1 MRLLP
6 LLVAIAQ
13 QRAAGYNA
21 TLSIDMVVSP
31 AWGMAYIEPALG
43 YVQLTLIAHYSPP
56 DDVVMTVE
64 NRHATVP
71 GTLRLIAS
79 TTSPSSTA
87 IIQQNFSSTTVEIA
101 TNIMRGAMAKIPAVA
116 PAAASV
122 SISSVTSLAAVVFLG
137 EASPPPPPNAPL
149 PPRLPYACTVV
160 CNGYCIRAIERSEC
174 PSIQYMWSIKSRHCS
189 TAGLVVGDFC
199 EGDDESNQACG
210 ANLDGANNCCSNY
223 DPDNLDCTWDI
234 FVIEAVAPPAPPPS
248 LAPPLPS
255 QPPPLPSQPPSPR
268 PSTKRKKDGKKHPRP
283 SGGQRRGQKRV
294 VLTLTASGSVSD
306 YSDTSSLRQGIA
318 TAAAVDRSLV
328 TIAVAAASVI
338 ITATIAVPASTTAA
352 AVQASL
358 SSTLGT
364 AAAASAALGVTI
376 ESAPIVAVAESEDSI
391 DLGEQHN
398 TSDDGLPTAAIIGM
412 AVGAFVLLVGTLL
425 GVGAYRGWLVPAQK
439 NTVLAGAGTGDK
451 SGVAQGEADKTP
463 VKIMF
468 A

>member
-43 YVQLTLIAHYSPP
+43 YVTSTLIAYYSPP
-56 DDVVMTVE
+56 DDVIMTVE

-160 CNGYCIRAIERSEC
+160 CNGYCIRAIEIKETQLEKASSSMEVT
-174 PSIQYMWSIKSRHCS
+174 PSG
-189 TAGLVVGDFC
+189 TT
-199 EGDDESNQACG
+199 
-210 ANLDGANNCCSNY
+210 
-223 DPDNLDCTWDI
+223 TWP
-234 FVIEAVAPPAPPPS
+234 FASGVYRQPAVTPPS
-248 LAPPLPS
+248 AS
-255 QPPPLPSQPPSPR
+255 R
-268 PSTKRKKDGKKHPRP
+268 TKI
-283 SGGQRRGQKRV
+283 V
-294 VLTLTASGSVSD
+294 V
-306 YSDTSSLRQGIA
+306 
-318 TAAAVDRSLV
+318 
-328 TIAVAAASVI
+328 
-338 ITATIAVPASTTAA
+338 
-352 AVQASL
+352 
-358 SSTLGT
+358 
-364 AAAASAALGVTI
+364 
-376 ESAPIVAVAESEDSI
+376 SI
-391 DLGEQHN
+391 
-398 TSDDGLPTAAIIGM
+398 
-412 AVGAFVLLVGTLL
+412 FC
-425 GVGAYRGWLVPAQK
+425 
-439 NTVLAGAGTGDK
+439 
-451 SGVAQGEADKTP
+451 
-463 VKIMF
+463 
-468 A
+468 

>member
-1 MRLLP
+1 M
-6 LLVAIAQ
+6 
-13 QRAAGYNA
+13 
-21 TLSIDMVVSP
+21 
-31 AWGMAYIEPALG
+31 
-43 YVQLTLIAHYSPP
+43 
-56 DDVVMTVE
+56 
-64 NRHATVP
+64 
-71 GTLRLIAS
+71 
-79 TTSPSSTA
+79 
-87 IIQQNFSSTTVEIA
+87 
-101 TNIMRGAMAKIPAVA
+101 
-116 PAAASV
+116 
-122 SISSVTSLAAVVFLG
+122 
-137 EASPPPPPNAPL
+137 
-149 PPRLPYACTVV
+149 
-160 CNGYCIRAIERSEC
+160 
-174 PSIQYMWSIKSRHCS
+174 
-189 TAGLVVGDFC
+189 
-199 EGDDESNQACG
+199 
-210 ANLDGANNCCSNY
+210 
-223 DPDNLDCTWDI
+223 
-234 FVIEAVAPPAPPPS
+234 
-248 LAPPLPS
+248 
-255 QPPPLPSQPPSPR
+255 
-268 PSTKRKKDGKKHPRP
+268 
-283 SGGQRRGQKRV
+283 
-294 VLTLTASGSVSD
+294 LTLTASGSVSD

-398 TSDDGLPTAAIIGM
+398 TSDDGVPTAAIIGM